1 MTERIFPIL
10 AVLFT
15 GLLLAGCGD
24 SEDRMVTADGL
35 AVAGELS
42 GIEGGIVSFADSR
55 SVTNEWSTAR
65 VYLVE
70 KASLRGT
77 VSFGGG
83 FFTIS
88 SGGEGQTFEADAI
101 EMIVWSDPSAEAE
114 TVLDVLAWDGW
125 VDSGIDVMQG
135 DLLTVS
141 ASGTVTMK
149 TGTCGPEG
157 IEMYSTTTAL
167 VPGATH
173 GKLVMRVGDVPPIA
187 VGAAWIG
194 PAPGSGDLQFA
205 VNLPDSLPEPG
216 DGGLFRVVM
225 VKSNGPGPGT
235 AVLYPAAR

>member
-1 MTERIFPIL
+1 MTERTVPIL

-15 GLLLAGCGD
+15 GLLLAGCGEP
-24 SEDRMVTADGL
+24 EDRMVTADGL

-42 GIEGGIVSFADSR
+42 GIEGGTVSFVDSR

-65 VYLVE
+65 IYLVE
-70 KASLRGT
+70 KVSIRGT
-77 VSFGGG
+77 VTFGGDL
-83 FFTIS
+83 FTIS
-88 SGGEGQTFEADAI
+88 SGGEGQTFEAAEI
-101 EMIVWSDPSAEAE
+101 EMIVWSDPSTEAE

-141 ASGTVTMK
+141 ATGTVTMK

-157 IEMYSTTTAL
+157 IEMHSTTTAL
-167 VPGATH
+167 VPGATN
-173 GKLVMRVGDVPPIA
+173 GQLVMRTGDVPPVA
-187 VGAAWIG
+187 VGAGWIG
-194 PAPGSGDLQFA
+194 PAPGSGELQFA

-225 VKSNGPGPGT
+225 VRSDGPGPGT